1 MGDCRVSVCAGSALG
16 SLLITSMVYASAASA
31 AAAIP
36 DLSGTYWATEY
47 RAKIQVLGGGD
58 PPLNAAGKTAYQM
71 NQAGLKDGSISDPAR
86 KVCLPDGVPRVL
98 ATPYP
103 FELFQL
109 PVGQVTFIHELNHQ
123 VRPIPLNAKLPSY
136 DESVLYPTY
145 GGHSTARYE
154 GDTLGTKGTRR

>member
-1 MGDCRVSVCAGSALG
+1 MGGNRVSVCAGSSLAAL
-16 SLLITSMVYASAASA
+16 LLTGVVYASASYG

-47 RAKIQVLGGGD
+47 HAKIQVLGGGD
-58 PPLNAAGKTAYQM
+58 PPLNAAGKAAYQM

-109 PVGQVTFIHELNHQ
+109 PAGQVTFVHELNHQ
-123 VRPIPLNAKLPSY
+123 IRVITLDKPLPK
-136 DESVLYPTY
+136 
-145 GGHSTARYE
+145 
-154 GDTLGTKGTRR
+154 

>member
-1 MGDCRVSVCAGSALG
+1 MVGEQIIRCRQKVREAHVMEGSRVSVCAGSSLAAL
-16 SLLITSMVYASAASA
+16 LLTGMVYGSASYA

-47 RAKIQVLGGGD
+47 HAKIQVLGGGD
-58 PPLNAAGKTAYQM
+58 PPLNAAGKAAYQT
-71 NQAGLKDGSISDPAR
+71 NQAGLKDGSIADPAR

-109 PVGQVTFIHELNHQ
+109 PAGQVTFVHELNHQ
-123 VRPIPLNAKLPSY
+123 IRPIPLNATLP
-136 DESVLYPTY
+136 
-145 GGHSTARYE
+145 
-154 GDTLGTKGTRR
+154 